1 MLKAALE
8 SFATRLALVMI
19 AALLALAGAGFL
31 LASLYLALT
40 EIASPP
46 AAALLTGVIALV
58 AAAIPIL
65 VLRFRGRRGGA
76 AAPSSSAQGRERDA
90 SDPTAMANALGAEL
104 SAWVDRNS
112 RTAVAGAL
120 LAGVLFG
127 ASPKARSELRKL
139 LKTVGD
145 GRGSPNRRGL

>member
-65 VLRFRGRRGGA
+65 VLRFRGRRGGE
-76 AAPSSSAQGRERDA
+76 AAPSYSAQGRERDA

-145 GRGSPNRRGL
+145 GRGSPNRRDL

>member
-8 SFATRLALVMI
+8 GFATRIALVMI

-31 LASLYLALT
+31 LAALYLALT

-46 AAALLTGVIALV
+46 LAALLAGVIALV
-58 AAAIPIL
+58 AAAIPVL
-65 VLRFRGRRGGA
+65 VLRFRGRRGRQ
-76 AAPSSSAQGRERDA
+76 AAPSASGQERERDA
-90 SDPTAMANALGAEL
+90 SEPAAMASALGAEL
-104 SAWVDRNS
+104 GLWVDRNS

-120 LAGVLFG
+120 LAGVFLG

-139 LKTVGD
+139 LKTAGA
-145 GRGSPNRRGL
+145 GRGSPNRQAR